1 MRGRGLMKINKLLS
15 IFLTV
20 MIILSICVPV
30 YADNEM
36 SFFDIQGHWAEK
48 IIKDKAE
55 RRFIKGYHD
64 GTFRPDNDLTIAEL
78 ITMVNRMLGLTKTKN
93 NDYTD
98 LKGDEWYNSEAD
110 KAAYYQYW
118 QKTDFNGNNLAARLD
133 ILKILDSLLQVPATD
148 KISPFKDLE
157 GLNEEGLDL
166 VNHFY
171 AAGYIRGDGQGN
183 SMIFDILTR
192 AEMLT
197 FFENCL
203 GYIVRTQED
212 VKDIPKGGRVTIIGQ
227 NIILDGV
234 EIDEL
239 IISPG
244 VHTNVTIKNSEIN
257 NLIVL
262 AESTDDIQTNILLTN
277 TNVGGTQN
285 PKGIKIEKKI
295 MENKSSNRRKSTKD
309 AEVPSIATDLT
320 NHSVSLNSTLTLDA
334 TATVSDGGT
343 ITYQWYS
350 ADDASKTN
358 SQTRTGGAIYTV
370 DTTNIGTYYYYCTV
384 TNTNTAVNGDTTK
397 SVDTSVSTV
406 MVVPNMTG
414 EGTQENPFIITSI
427 EDLCLIGTGSN
438 ADGNDYGLNKSYRLG
453 RSLDFADPESYK
465 DASGN
470 MDSLSGWD
478 YVNESTIATTTAG
491 GINTEGFLP
500 IGSYDNK
507 FTGTFNGG
515 SFTISNLYINR
526 TSNHIGLFGFVFENA
541 VLSDIGLID
550 MNVSGGQYVGGLVG
564 YIAEY
569 STVSNSYT
577 TGNVSG
583 GQYIGGL
590 VGYSYHGIVSNSYT
604 TGNVSDG
611 QYVGGLVGMNR
622 SSQISNSYATGD
634 VNGNDYVGGLVGE
647 NDFGKVSNSYATG
660 DVSGD
665 VAVGGLVGFNSKSEI
680 CNSIAF
686 NSAISGVSNTNR
698 IVGSHYGLTAD
709 NNYAN
714 RAMTVN
720 GVTTSGIT
728 TDVNGADI
736 SDMIDTSSQPLSTWE
751 FDTDTNGDHAYWV
764 LIPGTNR
771 PVLYTDADGDGTF
784 TKLGSDDGMFA

>member
-1 MRGRGLMKINKLLS
+1 MKIKKPLF

-20 MIILSICVPV
+20 IVVICSPVPA
-30 YADNEM
+30 YADSEM
-36 SFFDIQGHWAEK
+36 PFYDIQGHWAEE
-48 IIKDKAE
+48 IIKDKAG
-55 RRFIKGYHD
+55 RGFIKGYHD
-64 GTFRPDNDLTIAEL
+64 GTFRPDDDLTKAEL
-78 ITMVNRMLGLTKTKN
+78 ITMVNRMFGLTKTRN

-98 LKGDEWYNSEAD
+98 LTGDEWFCNEAG

-118 QKTDFNGNNLAARLD
+118 EKKDFNGNNLAARLD

-148 KISPFKDLE
+148 ETAPFTDLE
-157 GLNEEGLDL
+157 GLNAEKLDL
-166 VNHFY
+166 INRFY

-244 VHTNVTIKNSEIN
+244 VYTSVTIKNSEIN

-262 AESTDDIQTNILLTN
+262 AESTDDIQSNILLTN
-277 TNVGGTQN
+277 TNVGDTQN
-285 PKGIKIEKKI
+285 PKGIKIEKTI
-295 MENKSSNRRKSTKD
+295 TENKSSNRRKSTKD

-358 SQTRTGGAIYTV
+358 PQARTAGAIYTV
-370 DTTNIGTYYYYCTV
+370 DTTSIGTYYYYCTV
-384 TNTNTAVNGDTTK
+384 TNTNTSVNGDTTTEI
-397 SVDTSVSTV
+397 DTSVSIVT
-406 MVVPNMTG
+406 VVPNMTG
-414 EGTQENPFIITSI
+414 EGTQGNPFIVTSV
-427 EDLCLIGTGSN
+427 EDLCLIGTGPN
-438 ADGNDYGLNKSYRLG
+438 ADGNDYGFDKSYRLG

-526 TSNHIGLFGFVFENA
+526 TSNYIGLFGFLFENA
-541 VLSDIGLID
+541 ALSDIGLVD
-550 MNVSGGQYVGGLVG
+550 MNVSGGQYVGGLIG
-564 YIAEY
+564 YIAGY

-583 GQYIGGL
+583 GQYVGGL
-590 VGYSYHGIVSNSYT
+590 VGYSYHGIVSSSYT

-647 NDFGKVSNSYATG
+647 NDFGTLSNSYATG

-686 NSAISGVSNTNR
+686 NSEISGVSYTNR
-698 IVGSHYGLTAD
+698 IVGSDYGLTAD

-720 GVTTSGIT
+720 GVTTSGVT

-736 SDMIDTSSQPLSTWE
+736 SDITDKSSEPLVSWE
-751 FDTDTNGDHAYWV
+751 FDIDTNGDYAYWV
-764 LIPGTNR
+764 LMPGTSR
-771 PVLYTDADGDGTF
+771 PVLYIDADEDGTF
-784 TKLGSDDGMFA
+784 TKLGSDDGMFH